1 MHQAKIAIVSLG
13 HYIYFDQFEGLR
25 EELMQ
30 KSEEFKTYLD
40 PTACDV
46 IDIGFIDRPEN
57 AFDAVRRLK
66 KEDADL
72 LFILLSTY
80 VPSAVCAPFA
90 RYLDIPQVLIGIQ
103 PLDHLDYSRTT
114 TYMQLCNDDI
124 CAMPEIAGVYERL
137 GKAIPPCLVAA
148 SSQGA
153 YIKRQVSEWVSAA
166 CAVAG
171 FKYETFGYLGHTYEG
186 MYDMHTDPTAFTAAF
201 GSHVKMLE
209 MCELAALSESVTQTE
224 IQEQLREIVDTF
236 EICDPSVDPLT
247 DFVREEDLAYSARQ
261 AVALKKMVRNNKL
274 TALAYYYKSEPQNP
288 YEQLAAN
295 LIIGNTLLTSAGIPL
310 AGEADLK
317 TAAAMLIMKN
327 VGGGGSFAEIHPF
340 DVNDDVV
347 LIGHDGP
354 HNIAI
359 SQGKPRLRKLKK
371 YHGKSGSGIGVEFS
385 LRAGPVTLLSINVD
399 RNGRFRM
406 IAAEG
411 TSIAGDI
418 PQTGNTNTR
427 VSFGC
432 PVCEFL
438 ARWCEAGPTHHLA
451 LGVGHHMNTLRKFAR
466 ISGIELIEVKGE
478 RLHV

>member
-1 MHQAKIAIVSLG
+1 MKRAKIATVTLG
-13 HYIYFDQFEGLR
+13 HYIYFEQFEGLR
-25 EELMQ
+25 EELME
-30 KSEEFKTYLD
+30 KSRKFKEYINPD
-40 PTACDV
+40 ECDIADV
-46 IDIGFIDRPEN
+46 GYIDCVED

-66 KEDADL
+66 AEDADL
-72 LFILLSTY
+72 LFVILSTY

-90 RYLDIPQVLIGIQ
+90 RYLDIPQVLVGIQ
-103 PLDHLDYSRTT
+103 PLEHLDYSHTT

-137 GKAIPPCLVAA
+137 GKKIPPCIVAA
-148 SSQGA
+148 ESQSE
-153 YIKRQVSEWVSAA
+153 YIKREISEWVAA
-166 CAVAG
+166 AGAMAG
-171 FKYETFGYLGHTYEG
+171 FKYETFGYLGHTYDG

-201 GSHVKMLE
+201 ASHVKMLE
-209 MCELAALSESVTQTE
+209 MCELSRLSESVTEDE
-224 IQEQLREIVDTF
+224 IRTQIEEIKNVF

-247 DFVREEDLAYSARQ
+247 DFVREEDLSYSARQ
-261 AVALKKMVRNNKL
+261 AVALRKLVENNKL
-274 TALAYYYKSEPQNP
+274 TALAYYYKSENGNP

-295 LIIGNTLLTSAGIPL
+295 LIIGNTLLTSSGIPL

-327 VGGGGSFAEIHPF
+327 IGGGGSFAEIHPF
-340 DVNDDVV
+340 DISDDVV

-359 SQGKPRLRKLKK
+359 AEGKPRLRKLKK

-385 LRAGPVTLLSINVD
+385 LKAGPVTLLSINVD
-399 RNGRFRM
+399 RFGKFRM

-411 TSIAGDI
+411 VSIAGDI

-427 VSFGC
+427 VSFGR

-451 LGVGHHMNTLRKFAR
+451 LGVGHRLSTLRKFAK
-466 ISGIELIEVKGE
+466 ISGIELIEVK
-478 RLHV
+478 

>member
-1 MHQAKIAIVSLG
+1 MKKAKIAIVGLG
-13 HYIYFDQFEGLR
+13 HYIYFIQFEGLR

-30 KSEEFKTYLD
+30 KSEDFKAYLD
-40 PTACDV
+40 TTVCDV
-46 IDIGFIDRPEN
+46 LDLGYADCVED
-57 AFDAVRRLK
+57 AFEAVQRLK
-66 KEDADL
+66 REDADL
-72 LFILLSTY
+72 LFVIMSTY

-90 RYLDIPQVLIGIQ
+90 RYVDIPQVLVGIQ
-103 PLDHLDYSRTT
+103 PLEHLDYSHTT
-114 TYMQLCNDDI
+114 TYMQLCNDDV
-124 CAMPEIAGVYERL
+124 CAMPEVAGVYERL
-137 GKAIPPCLVAA
+137 GKPIPSCIVA
-148 SSQGA
+148 SSSQSKK
-153 YIKRQVSEWVSAA
+153 IRKQVSEWVAA
-166 CAVAG
+166 ATAMAG

-209 MCELAALSESVTQTE
+209 MCELARLSEEVTEEE
-224 IQEQLREIVDTF
+224 IKEQIGEITDTF
-236 EICDPSVDPLT
+236 EICDPSIDPLT
-247 DFVREEDLAYSARQ
+247 DFVKEEDLAYSARQ
-261 AVALKKMVRNNKL
+261 AAALKKMVQSNKL
-274 TALAYYYKSEPQNP
+274 TALAYYYKSEPNNP

-295 LIIGNTLLTSAGIPL
+295 LIIGNTLLTSSGIPL

-327 VGGGGSFAEIHPF
+327 IGGGGSFAEIHPF
-340 DVNDDVV
+340 DTSDDVV

-359 SQGKPRLRKLKK
+359 AEGKPRLRKLKK

-385 LRAGPVTLLSINVD
+385 LKAGPITLLSINVD
-399 RNGRFRM
+399 RNGKFRM

-411 TSIAGDI
+411 MSIAGDI

-432 PVCEFL
+432 DVCDFL

-451 LGVGHHMNTLRKFAR
+451 LGVGHHTETLRKFAK
-466 ISGIELIEVKGE
+466 ISGIELVEVKS
-478 RLHV
+478 L

>member
-1 MHQAKIAIVSLG
+1 MKKPKIAIVSLG
-13 HYIYFDQFEGLR
+13 HYIYFQQFEGLR
-25 EELMQ
+25 KELMA
-30 KSEEFKTYLD
+30 KGEEFKKHLD
-40 PTACDV
+40 PSLCDAV
-46 IDIGFIDRPEN
+46 DLGYIDCAEE
-57 AFDAVRRLK
+57 AFEAVRRLK

-80 VPSAVCAPFA
+80 VPSAVCAPLA
-90 RYLDIPQVLIGIQ
+90 RYIDIPQVLVGIQ
-103 PLDHLDYSRTT
+103 PLEHLDYSHTT

-137 GKAIPPCLVAA
+137 GKKIPPCIVASA
-148 SSQGA
+148 SQEA
-153 YIKRQVSEWVSAA
+153 RIRKEVNEWVSAA
-166 CAVAG
+166 SAMAG

-201 GSHVKMLE
+201 GAHVKMLE
-209 MCELAALSESVTQTE
+209 MCELARLSDSVTEEE
-224 IQEQLREIVDTF
+224 IAEQIEEIKNTF
-236 EICDPSVDPLT
+236 EICDPSIDPLT
-247 DFVREEDLAYSARQ
+247 DFVKDEDLAYSARQ
-261 AVALKKMVRNNKL
+261 SMALKKMVEGNHL

-295 LIIGNTLLTSAGIPL
+295 LIIGNTLLTSSGIPL

-327 VGGGGSFAEIHPF
+327 IGGGGSFAEIHPF
-340 DVNDDVV
+340 DVCDDVV

-354 HNIAI
+354 HNITIAE
-359 SQGKPRLRKLKK
+359 GKPRLRKLKK

-385 LRAGPVTLLSINVD
+385 LKSGPMTLLSINVD
-399 RNGRFRM
+399 RFGKFRM

-411 TSIAGDI
+411 EALPGEI

-427 VSFGC
+427 VSFGGN
-432 PVCEFL
+432 VCAFL

-451 LGVGHHMNTLRKFAR
+451 LGVGHHMETLRKFAR
-466 ISGIELIEVKGE
+466 ISGIELIEV
-478 RLHV
+478 R